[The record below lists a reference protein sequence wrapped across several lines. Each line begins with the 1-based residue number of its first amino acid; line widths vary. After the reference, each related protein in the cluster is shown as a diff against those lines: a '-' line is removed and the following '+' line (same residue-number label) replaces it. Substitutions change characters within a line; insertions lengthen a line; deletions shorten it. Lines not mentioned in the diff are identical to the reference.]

1 MLKVN
6 SKNGS
11 KNLDFFYQS
20 HPYHLVNPSYCP
32 LLGSISGFLLT
43 LGTVLYIHEYL
54 HSAEVFFSGLFL
66 LFFTMFQWWR
76 DVINESIQ
84 GHHTLPVQTGLKY
97 GMILFIVSEVMFFFA
112 FFWAFFHS
120 SLAPTMEIGCIWPP
134 KGIDVF
140 HPFEIP
146 LLNTLLLLLS
156 GVSVTWSHDA
166 MIEGYSSEATA
177 GLFITIVLALIFTAF
192 QAYEYIEAP
201 FNISDSVYGT
211 TFYITTG
218 LHGLHVIVGTTLLTV
233 CLFRHLLGHFTP
245 THHIG
250 FEASIWYW
258 HFVDV
263 VWLFLYVFI
272 YYWGGLTV

>member
-1 MLKVN
+1 MVEKKTVMM
-6 SKNGS
+6 
-11 KNLDFFYQS
+11 YQA
-20 HPYHLVNPSYCP
+20 HPYHLVNPSFCP
-32 LLGSISGFLLT
+32 LLGAISGFLLT
-43 LGTVLYIHEYL
+43 LGTALYMHGYQQ
-54 HSAEVFFSGLFL
+54 SAEVALSGLFL

-84 GHHTLPVQTGLKY
+84 GHHTSHVQTSLKY

-120 SLAPTMEIGCIWPP
+120 SLSPTLEIGCIWPP

-146 LLNTLLLLLS
+146 LLNTMLLLLS
-156 GVSVTWSHDA
+156 GVAVTWSHDA
-166 MIEGYSSEATA
+166 MIEGYASEATA
-177 GLFITIVLALIFTAF
+177 GLVITIILAAIFTLF

-201 FNISDSVYGT
+201 FNIADSVYGAS
-211 TFYITTG
+211 FYITTG
-218 LHGLHVIVGTTLLTV
+218 LHGLHVIVGTILLFV
-233 CLFRHLLGHFTP
+233 CLIRHQLGHFTP

-250 FEASIWYW
+250 FEAAIWYW

-263 VWLFLYVFI
+263 VWLFLYAFV
-272 YYWGGLTV
+272 YYWGGLSA